1 MIMMSLTMSDCVL
14 ATQALKLFPVKHNH
28 HVPNPSHT
36 RKSRQDIQEENKK
49 EVPTG
54 VVSLVFPRSALLLM
68 YLYATYKR
76 MKAGCKNKIKNF
88 VDKINATTNS

>member
-1 MIMMSLTMSDCVL
+1 MI
-14 ATQALKLFPVKHNH
+14 
-28 HVPNPSHT
+28 
-36 RKSRQDIQEENKK
+36 KSRQDILGIQEENKK

-88 VDKINATTNS
+88 VHKINAKPNL